1 MTSAPRSL
9 LFLCCVAV
17 VTGCAQT
24 PAPVA
29 TPNATPATPAAAP
42 AVETGLKEIG
52 ELAEVNG
59 RALACQDPAAARRA
73 KALMLAHAPKTAR
86 YGSAF
91 DDGTQQS
98 YLAVTSSRTACP
110 EPAAQQARLDA
121 LAQRLQAVLPA
132 SPAAP
137 SAPAGLAQ

>member
-1 MTSAPRSL
+1 MTSASRSF

-29 TPNATPATPAAAP
+29 APSATPATPA

-98 YLAVTSSRTACP
+98 YLAVTGSRVACP

-132 SPAAP
+132 AP
-137 SAPAGLAQ
+137 PAPAGPAQ

>member
-1 MTSAPRSL
+1 MTSAPRSF
-9 LFLCCVAV
+9 LFLCCAAV

-29 TPNATPATPAAAP
+29 TPNATPATPVAAP

-59 RALACQDPAAARRA
+59 RALACQDLAAARRA

-98 YLAVTSSRTACP
+98 YLAVTGSRTACP
-110 EPAAQQARLDA
+110 EPAAQQARLDV

-132 SPAAP
+132 AP
-137 SAPAGLAQ
+137 PAPAGPAQ